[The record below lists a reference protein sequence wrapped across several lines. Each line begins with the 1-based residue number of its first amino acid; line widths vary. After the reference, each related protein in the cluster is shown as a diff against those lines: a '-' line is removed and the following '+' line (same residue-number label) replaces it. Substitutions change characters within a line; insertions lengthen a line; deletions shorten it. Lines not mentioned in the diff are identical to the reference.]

1 MKSAY
6 ELAMERLGENVEN
19 FDDEQKK
26 ELSKIDRETDAKIA
40 QVKVQTAE
48 KIKGLDGEE
57 AEKMHRQMVTE
68 IKGLNE
74 HRERRKEELRKK
86 FRKETGEKGTF

>member
-6 ELAMERLGENVEN
+6 ELAMERLGENIEN
-19 FDDEQKK
+19 FDEEQKK
-26 ELSKIDRETDAKIA
+26 ELAQVDEETDAKIA
-40 QVKVQTAE
+40 QVKVQTEE
-48 KIKGLDGEE
+48 KLKGVDGEQ
-57 AEKMHRQMVTE
+57 AEKMRTQLVTE

-86 FRKETGEKGTF
+86 FREENKKRR